1 MDQIKNECLIH
12 GPKETVEH
20 LSLAVGGVVS
30 ASAPGE
36 LPRNEKQ
43 VTNLRQQAKL
53 KGNPCGP
60 SGEVD
65 DLFVVMQRAYSED
78 PGSKFIRSIR
88 AAPDPAIVLA
98 EDHQIADLVRFCTS
112 SIEFGI
118 LTVDPTFSLGQFDVT
133 PITYRHLLLATKGMK
148 THLFS

>member
-1 MDQIKNECLIH
+1 MNEMKKKCLKH

-20 LSLAVGGVVS
+20 LSSVVGGVVN

-53 KGNPCGP
+53 KGHVCGP

-78 PGSKFIRSIR
+78 PGS
-88 AAPDPAIVLA
+88 
-98 EDHQIADLVRFCTS
+98 
-112 SIEFGI
+112 
-118 LTVDPTFSLGQFDVT
+118 
-133 PITYRHLLLATKGMK
+133 
-148 THLFS
+148 

>member
-1 MDQIKNECLIH
+1 MAQYRGSKNKCLTH

-36 LPRNEKQ
+36 LPRNKKQ
-43 VTNLRQQAKL
+43 VTNLRQQTKL
-53 KGNPCGP
+53 KGHPCGP
-60 SGEVD
+60 NGEID
-65 DLFVVMQRAYSED
+65 DLFVVMQRGYSED

-98 EDHQIADLVRFCTS
+98 EDHQITLCARKPSQPIMTRVEMNAS
-112 SIEFGI
+112 SD
-118 LTVDPTFSLGQFDVT
+118 TPVDSAVPPAV
-133 PITYRHLLLATKGMK
+133 I
-148 THLFS
+148 